1 MNEVST
7 MATVDNSLD
16 KIDNS
21 LEKIDDSLEH
31 CIRSNNVSKAR
42 LLIERGAD
50 VNGTIDGVPYLN
62 RCISYG
68 TIDMARLLVEN
79 GALDNASVNL

>member
-1 MNEVST
+1 MMNEVST
-7 MATVDNSLD
+7 MATVDNSL
-16 KIDNS
+16 
-21 LEKIDDSLEH
+21 EKIDDSLEH
-31 CIRSNNVSKAR
+31 CVRSNNVSKAR
-42 LLIERGAD
+42 LLIEQGAD